1 MERFTQPGFDPCA
14 NCGERSHCEHIT
26 DPDFT
31 ILCGQAEMY
40 KRLWAYEDTGLEP
53 QEIEKIR
60 QDVEAGFLK
69 QTARRYGVDV
79 DRLRELVE
87 ADRDGR
93 CVVLP
98 CKVGDIVYTNM
109 SIRGDKYKMAD
120 RPYPVKVVFVG
131 MGDGKS
137 YFHVEYDNGRCFP
150 FDFDQ
155 IGKTVFLTREA
166 AAAALKGG
174 QDA

>member
-1 MERFTQPGFDPCA
+1 MSVERLTTWRSDNRAAIANNDGSTPLQQTMKIPCVIDRLA
-14 NCGERSHCEHIT
+14 DIE
-26 DPDFT
+26 D
-31 ILCGQAEMY
+31 ILGDSY
-40 KRLWAYEDTGLEP
+40 DL
-53 QEIEKIR
+53 
-60 QDVEAGFLK
+60 
-69 QTARRYGVDV
+69 

-109 SIRGDKYKMAD
+109 SIHGDKYKMAD

-137 YFHVEYDNGRCFP
+137 YFHVKYDNGRCFP

-155 IGKTVFLTREA
+155 IGKNVFLTRED

>member
-1 MERFTQPGFDPCA
+1 MELIFNKSTKMWEEHKKPYA
-14 NCGERSHCEHIT
+14 VVECET
-26 DPDFT
+26 KDDY
-31 ILCGQAEMY
+31 EM
-40 KRLWAYEDTGLEP
+40 LENL
-53 QEIEKIR
+53 IK
-60 QDVEAGFLK
+60 AKL
-69 QTARRYGVDV
+69 
-79 DRLRELVE
+79 
-87 ADRDGR
+87 DGR

-109 SIRGDKYKMAD
+109 SIQGDKYKMAD

-137 YFHVEYDNGRCFP
+137 YFHVKYDNGRCFP

-155 IGKTVFLTREA
+155 IGKIVFLTREA